1 MPVADRLTD
10 VPGVAPGPGFAHAVT
25 VTGRFAFISGQVA
38 LDEEGQLV
46 GAGDLGT
53 QTRQALINLH
63 RILHQLGADWPDVAK
78 FGWYVLDAS
87 QVQVIRD
94 TRDELIRPS
103 LADKPNPASTLVQV
117 AALFRPGF
125 LIEVE
130 AVVALPDGSG

>member
-38 LDEEGQLV
+38 LDEDGQLV

-63 RILHQLGADWPDVAK
+63 RILHQLGADWPDVAR

-87 QVQVIRD
+87 EVQVIRD

-103 LADKPNPASTLVQV
+103 LAGKPNPASTLVQV

-125 LIEVE
+125 LVEVD
-130 AVVALPDGSG
+130 AVVALPDRSG